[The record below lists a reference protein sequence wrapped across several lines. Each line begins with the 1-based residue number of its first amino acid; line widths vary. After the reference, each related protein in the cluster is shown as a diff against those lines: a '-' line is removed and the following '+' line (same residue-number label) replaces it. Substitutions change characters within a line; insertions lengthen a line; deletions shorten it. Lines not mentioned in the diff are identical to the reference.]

1 MSGFVKVP
9 SPNGSYDDDEDSS
22 ICGFCISFSWDYPD
36 NWCLKDVKDNI
47 FHTVDNKNA
56 SR

>member
-9 SPNGSYDDDEDSS
+9 SPNGSYDDDQDSS

-36 NWCLKDVKDNI
+36 NCCLKDVKDNI